1 MYPISFTQSRVL
13 RRSSSEEEE
22 EEEEEERTHGS
33 TAITSLTQTS
43 DIRE

>member
-13 RRSSSEEEE
+13 RRSSSEE